1 MSSINKRFTDFQ
13 RSYGNK
19 PYERQKDSLEVQLS
33 SFLSSLVPSKKL
45 SAATAED
52 IVKFLIYLVKTQR
65 ENRNSIYPCVLQ
77 RSVIA
82 QSVWQLGLWT
92 HI

>member
-1 MSSINKRFTDFQ
+1 MSLINKRFTDFRQ
-13 RSYGNK
+13 SYRNK

-33 SFLSSLVPSKKL
+33 SFLFSLVPSKKL

-52 IVKFLIYLVKTQR
+52 IVKFLISKDSVRKQ
-65 ENRNSIYPCVLQ
+65 NSMYPRALE

-82 QSVWQLGLWT
+82 QSV
-92 HI
+92 

>member
-1 MSSINKRFTDFQ
+1 MSSINKRFADFRQ
-13 RSYGNK
+13 TYRNK

-52 IVKFLIYLVKTQR
+52 IVKFLISKDMAGK
-65 ENRNSIYPCVLQ
+65 RNSIFPRALE

-92 HI
+92 LI

>member
-13 RSYGNK
+13 RSYRSK

-65 ENRNSIYPCVLQ
+65 ENRNSIYPRVVQ

-82 QSVWQLGLWT
+82 QSIWQLGLWT